1 MKTTRKLLALVLTL
15 TLVLSM
21 ATTAFAAGTIK
32 VEGTSEN
39 EYTVYKFL
47 NKETVDGGIVYK
59 LASGWND
66 FATYEKNGVK
76 VISYVTFTNGYA
88 SWINGATDPVTVA
101 SLAKLAKEY
110 INEKNGDS
118 VTTND
123 IASSGKIYAAAD
135 GTAGKDNSVN
145 VTDDGYYVLV
155 SNAGH
160 SGIVLVNGNTKT
172 VKDKNPDGGG
182 VGGGDD
188 HGLPNVKKEVQE
200 DSDSS
205 WGEANTAD
213 IGQTITFKT
222 TITVGKGG
230 TNYVLHDTMD
240 SHLTF
245 IGISSV
251 KDQNGTDVPYTLVNP
266 ITDGHTFDISFS
278 NDYLATLD
286 DNNQIIVT
294 YTAYINDTAAAG
306 TGYVNETWLT
316 HGENLDTTH
325 DTTTSK
331 TFSITVVKQ
340 GHNSVALEG
349 AEFALKNADGKYYQL
364 KDGAVNWVE
373 KLVDATKYESKKD
386 TAGNAVL
393 VFNGLD
399 AAKDYQLVE
408 TKAPA
413 GYVLAANIDAISITV
428 GNESRTITNELGNT
442 LPETGGMG
450 TTLFYTV
457 GGIMVLAAVVLLI
470 TKKRM
475 AVK

>member
-1 MKTTRKLLALVLTL
+1 MKTTRKLLALVLVL
-15 TLVLSM
+15 TLALSM
-21 ATTAFAAGTIK
+21 ATTAFAAGSIK
-32 VEGTSEN
+32 VEGTSNN
-39 EYTVYKFL
+39 EYTVFKFL
-47 NKETVDGGIVYK
+47 DKVTVEGGVAYK
-59 LASGWND
+59 LADGWAD
-66 FATYEKNGVK
+66 FATHPGV
-76 VISYVTFTNGYA
+76 STYLTFTNGYA
-88 SWINGATDPVTVA
+88 NWVNASKSSATVA
-101 SLAKLAKEY
+101 ALAELAKGYIAAKGLTSTLKVY
-110 INEKNGDS
+110 ASDGSDS
-118 VTTND
+118 AMPNTVPV
-123 IASSGKIYAAAD
+123 AD
-135 GTAGKDNSVN
+135 N
-145 VTDDGYYVLV
+145 GYYVLV
-155 SNAGH
+155 SDAGH
-160 SGIVLVNGNTKT
+160 SGIIEVSESETAKVT
-172 VKDKNPDGGG
+172 DKNPDGGG
-182 VGGGDD
+182 VGGGGEA
-188 HGLPNVKKEVQE
+188 GLPNVKKEVQE
-200 DSDSS
+200 DSNSN

-286 DNNQIIVT
+286 DNDQIIVT

-316 HGENLDTTH
+316 HGDGLKTSPDS
-325 DTTTSK
+325 TTSK
-331 TFSITVVKQ
+331 TFGLTINKTDDNNDPLK
-340 GHNSVALEG
+340 G
-349 AEFALKNADGKYYQL
+349 AGFTFVGTTF
-364 KDGAVNWVE
+364 
-373 KLVDATKYESKKD
+373 KLVGSNGVYTVCALTTGCTHAHVTEAMTDDSGKIKIT
-386 TAGNAVL
+386 
-393 VFNGLD
+393 GLD
-399 AAKDYQLVE
+399 ADTYTLEE
-408 TKAPA
+408 TTIPA
-413 GYVLAANIDAISITV
+413 GYVKAANTEATINNSTTAYHDITIQNV
-428 GNESRTITNELGNT
+428 KGQT